1 MGRLYLI
8 VILLLGMASAVI
20 GHLPSKSRAPS
31 RADLEQR
38 ARESG
43 VQVVDFSGG
52 SGTSGSS
59 NSTSDG
65 SIEIE
70 RSPDGHFY
78 ADVEING
85 ATVHALI
92 DTGASGIALSRD
104 DARSAGVATSIGMP
118 EVVGTGADGAVH
130 GEYVTLDRITLG
142 PRTAEKMEAVVLNS
156 GELTLLGQEFLSRF
170 DSVEIHGDVM
180 VLR

>member
-1 MGRLYLI
+1 MARFYLFVI
-8 VILLLGMASAVI
+8 VLFGLASSILTN
-20 GHLPSKSRAPS
+20 LPSRSSAPS
-31 RADLEQR
+31 RVDLEQR

-43 VQVVDFSGG
+43 IQVVEFGG
-52 SGTSGSS
+52 RREATSA
-59 NSTSDG
+59 SDG
-65 SIEIE
+65 SVQLE
-70 RSPDGHFY
+70 RSSDGHFY

-92 DTGASGIALSRD
+92 DTGASGIALSRE
-104 DARSAGVATSIGMP
+104 DARSAGLATSIGMP
-118 EVVGTGADGAVH
+118 EVVGEGADGAVH

-142 PRTAEKMEAVVLNS
+142 SRTAENMQAVVLNS
-156 GELTLLGQEFLSRF
+156 GEVTLLGQEFLSKF

>member
-8 VILLLGMASAVI
+8 VVVMLGMASCVLMR
-20 GHLPSKSRAPS
+20 LPSRKAPSSRAEIEE
-31 RADLEQR
+31 RFK
-38 ARESG
+38 
-43 VQVVDFSGG
+43 VVEVHRSDSD
-52 SGTSGSS
+52 S
-59 NSTSDG
+59 SDG
-65 SIEIE
+65 SSSTSADGGIELQ
-70 RSPDGHFY
+70 RSSDGHFY

-92 DTGASGIALSRD
+92 DTGASGIALSRE

-118 EVVGTGADGAVH
+118 DVVGTGADGSVH

-142 PRTAEKMEAVVLNS
+142 NRTAEGMQAVVLNS
-156 GELTLLGQEFLSRF
+156 GELTLLGQEFLSKF
-170 DSVEIHGDVM
+170 DSVEIHGDTM